1 MALQS
6 IHCNYSRE
14 PENGELTPPTNEQD
28 QNRDSPTLS
37 PQDEVA
43 TTNRNKEAQT
53 VIGKKPPQAGPNLV
67 TRTGPDEPVNPH
79 N

>member
-6 IHCNYSRE
+6 IHRNHSRE
-14 PENGELTPPTNEQD
+14 TVYGKTSPPTNEQN

-67 TRTGPDEPVNPH
+67 TRTGPDDPVNPH